1 MRLKSIEVSEF
12 QSIRYS
18 NRFDVD
24 DITCLV
30 GKNEAGKTALLQAI
44 YRLNP
49 IIEND
54 GHFDVTDDFPRSD
67 VEDYQYDVEN
77 GKRKPAIVI
86 KAIFE
91 LDKKEIQPIESNFGN
106 GILKSTDLTLSK
118 GYENKI
124 FIDLEINER
133 IVISSILKRAQL
145 PSDLNKHFLKF
156 TDFDSFTDEIEQYNN
171 SDNNEH
177 INRLNEQI
185 KNITDDNGLIVHF
198 YSKYLE
204 SFVPKF
210 LYFDEYFLMR
220 GCENIEQLKA
230 RIENNQL
237 KKSDHPLLGLID
249 LARLNIDDLLTPDRT
264 QWLINKLQGASNHL
278 NKKILDYWSQNK
290 HLEIEFDVRLGRPG
304 DPEDLRSGNN
314 LWAHVR
320 DTKHKVKTM
329 LGTRSRGFVWFFS
342 FLAWY
347 YQQQKKQEPLILL
360 LDEPGLFL
368 HGKAQGD
375 LLKYMESELKGNHQ
389 VIYTTHSPFMVDP
402 QKFERVRIV
411 QDKGMDTLK
420 TLPAEEEGTKVL
432 TDILDATDDSLF
444 PLQGALGYEIHQT
457 LFIGPN
463 NLVVEGVSDLLYLQT
478 ITGILN
484 SLNREGLSKKW
495 TITPV
500 GGAEKVP
507 TFVSLLGSQK
517 GMKVATL
524 IDIQKKHKQMIENL
538 YKKKLLKQKNVLT
551 FADFTSKS
559 ESDIEDMFEIDF
571 YLELVNSEYSSL
583 LETPISESMLKL
595 KSPRII
601 IRIEDYLKKHP
612 LKESAQ
618 FSHFRP
624 ARYFVENV
632 SSLQDK
638 ISEKTLG
645 RFESAFKALNKLL

>member
-1 MRLKSIEVSEF
+1 M
-12 QSIRYS
+12 
-18 NRFDVD
+18 
-24 DITCLV
+24 
-30 GKNEAGKTALLQAI
+30 
-44 YRLNP
+44 
-49 IIEND
+49 
-54 GHFDVTDDFPRSD
+54 
-67 VEDYQYDVEN
+67 
-77 GKRKPAIVI
+77 
-86 KAIFE
+86 
-91 LDKKEIQPIESNFGN
+91 
-106 GILKSTDLTLSK
+106 
-118 GYENKI
+118 
-124 FIDLEINER
+124 
-133 IVISSILKRAQL
+133 
-145 PSDLNKHFLKF
+145 
-156 TDFDSFTDEIEQYNN
+156 
-171 SDNNEH
+171 
-177 INRLNEQI
+177 
-185 KNITDDNGLIVHF
+185 
-198 YSKYLE
+198 
-204 SFVPKF
+204 
-210 LYFDEYFLMR
+210 
-220 GCENIEQLKA
+220 
-230 RIENNQL
+230 
-237 KKSDHPLLGLID
+237 
-249 LARLNIDDLLTPDRT
+249 
-264 QWLINKLQGASNHL
+264 

-290 HLEIEFDVRLGRPG
+290 HLEIEFDVRPGRPG

-402 QKFERVRIV
+402 QKFERVRIA
-411 QDKGMDTLK
+411 QDKGVDTLK

-484 SLNREGLSKKW
+484 SLNREGLSEKW

-551 FADFTSKS
+551 FADFTGKS

-571 YLELVNSEYSSL
+571 FLELVNSEYSSL
-583 LETPISESMLKL
+583 LETPISETMLKL

-601 IRIEDYLKKHP
+601 IRIEDYFKKHP
-612 LKESAQ
+612 LRESVQ

-632 SSLQDK
+632 TALQDK

>member
-12 QSIRYS
+12 QSIRNS
-18 NRFDVD
+18 NRFDIG

-54 GHFDVTDDFPRSD
+54 GYFDVTDDYPRSD

-86 KAIFE
+86 EAIFE
-91 LDKKEIQPIESNFGN
+91 LDKKEIQPIESDFGN
-106 GILKSTDLTLSK
+106 GVLKSTDLTLSK
-118 GYENKI
+118 GYENEI
-124 FIDLEINER
+124 VIDLEINEK

-145 PSDLNKHFLKF
+145 PSELNKHFIKF

-177 INRLNEQI
+177 INRLKEQI
-185 KNITDDNGLIVHF
+185 KNISDDNGLIVHF
-198 YSKYLE
+198 YSKYIE

-220 GCENIEQLKA
+220 GCENIEKLKA

-249 LARLNIDDLLTPDRT
+249 LARLNIDDLLNPDRT

-290 HLEIEFDVRLGRPG
+290 HLEIEFDVRPGRPG

-444 PLQGALGYEIHQT
+444 PLQGALVLVQRKMEFL
-457 LFIGPN
+457 LF
-463 NLVVEGVSDLLYLQT
+463 
-478 ITGILN
+478 
-484 SLNREGLSKKW
+484 
-495 TITPV
+495 
-500 GGAEKVP
+500 
-507 TFVSLLGSQK
+507 
-517 GMKVATL
+517 
-524 IDIQKKHKQMIENL
+524 
-538 YKKKLLKQKNVLT
+538 
-551 FADFTSKS
+551 
-559 ESDIEDMFEIDF
+559 
-571 YLELVNSEYSSL
+571 
-583 LETPISESMLKL
+583 
-595 KSPRII
+595 
-601 IRIEDYLKKHP
+601 
-612 LKESAQ
+612 
-618 FSHFRP
+618 
-624 ARYFVENV
+624 
-632 SSLQDK
+632 
-638 ISEKTLG
+638 
-645 RFESAFKALNKLL
+645 